1 MCREVIDQIRVTA
14 RSIRR
19 SVFAVKAV
27 ISSDSEVW
35 LHKSLVYV
43 QQKFPSAHCC
53 PEGTK
58 ALHCCSDT
66 SLKTVQ
72 NNSDTAG
79 WRHVWEIHTSCALL
93 SLSPALVPPL
103 ALNLICVY
111 LTCLI
116 PDSNNESASHIL
128 QYTACVQPS
137 NTHEYMKLNYS
148 PVILFVLD

>member
-1 MCREVIDQIRVTA
+1 MCREVIDQSRATA

-19 SVFAVKAV
+19 YVFPVKAV

-35 LHKSLVYV
+35 LHKSHVCV

-53 PEGTK
+53 PKGTK

-66 SLKTVQ
+66 SIKTVQ
-72 NNSDTAG
+72 NNSDTAR
-79 WRHVWEIHTSCALL
+79 WRHVWEIHTSCSLL
-93 SLSPALVPPL
+93 SLSPALVSPL

-116 PDSNNESASHIL
+116 PECLKVTQTMN
-128 QYTACVQPS
+128 QPLTYG
-137 NTHEYMKLNYS
+137 NTLLMYRQLTLKRQNWVH
-148 PVILFVLD
+148 